1 MLHPH
6 LRSNTDIQHQQ
17 LEKQFTTL
25 LQEVKNPGD
34 YAEFLKLI
42 ASFLIPLENRIHQF
56 PLETLLPD
64 KENRRRSKDLL
75 SDIRQYDPAWK
86 MEQNATLPSI
96 SSLYHAIGALYV
108 LEGSTLGGPF
118 IARMLRNQTGFN
130 PSLQYFENYK
140 ENRKPMWDIFRR
152 VLDEPALQPHTE
164 IITSSAIG
172 CFTAYLNWLELNSK
186 FSYATNS
193 NESMRP

>member
-6 LRSNTDIQHQQ
+6 LRSNTDIQHQL

-56 PLETLLPD
+56 PLKTLLPD